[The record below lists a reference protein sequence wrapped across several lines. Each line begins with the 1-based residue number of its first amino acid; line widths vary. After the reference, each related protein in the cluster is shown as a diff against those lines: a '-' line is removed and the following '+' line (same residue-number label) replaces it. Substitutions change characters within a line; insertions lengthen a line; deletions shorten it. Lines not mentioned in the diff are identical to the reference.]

1 MKRTLLIT
9 APVLAAVILLGVG
22 VAIARPDWLPPWARI
37 APGRLPVWAR
47 FGASASATAGAVDYG
62 LYCREHGAPEKFCTL
77 CHPELEETLLL
88 CPEHGNIPEDLCTL
102 CHPEV
107 EQQYDLVM
115 CPEGHGLPEHFC
127 VECGNGPGASAAL
140 PDDGW
145 CATHKTPE
153 VLCIECLRDPK
164 AHDAEAGAR
173 VCSQPLPVVRFATA
187 DLARKIGL
195 ETVPVTAERHVH
207 HAEANAETDYNGNRH
222 AEIYPRVTGYLR
234 EIRVDLG
241 DVVSVGDVLA
251 VVDSAEVS
259 GVKSRLISARA
270 ALELARV
277 EYERT
282 QALAQRNA
290 VASKQVL
297 EALTVLNQ
305 AEANALEATQTLRNL
320 GFDEEDLRRI
330 ETEKDTSSLLEIV
343 SPLGGSV
350 IFRHAVLGEAVQP
363 TTKLFGVA
371 DKATMWLWIDVYEQ
385 DIDRVEVGQRVSFHA
400 AGAGRSADAPSSNGT
415 VTWVGSEVDK
425 TTRTT
430 RVRAELENPS
440 GRLRAN
446 LFGQARIQVAPEH
459 DALVIPRDALQ
470 RHEGTDL
477 VFLPLGGGRFRPQ
490 RVVIEPTD
498 RPGFVEVAWGLE
510 PGQEVVT
517 DAGFLLKTEIMK
529 GAIGAGCCE

>member
-9 APVLAAVILLGVG
+9 APVLTTVILLGFGLAV
-22 VAIARPDWLPPWARI
+22 ARPDWLPPWARI
-37 APGRLPVWAR
+37 DSDRLPAWAR
-47 FGASASATAGAVDYG
+47 FGSSTLATGGAVDYG
-62 LYCREHGAPEKFCTL
+62 LYCREHGTPEQFCTL
-77 CHPELEETLLL
+77 CHPELAGTLLL
-88 CPEHGNIPEDLCTL
+88 CAEHGDIPEDICTL

-107 EQQYDLVM
+107 EQKYDLVM

-127 VECGNGPGASAAL
+127 VDCGHGASAAL

-145 CATHKTPE
+145 CGSHNTPE
-153 VLCIECLRDPK
+153 ALCTECLLDPET
-164 AHDAEAGAR
+164 HHAETR
-173 VCSQPLPVVRFATA
+173 PESCRRPLPTVTFASG
-187 DLARKIGL
+187 DLAETIGL
-195 ETVPVTAERHVH
+195 ETVPVAEERHAH

-222 AEIYPRVTGYLR
+222 AEISPRVSGFLR

-241 DVVSVGDVLA
+241 DEVHACDVLA

-270 ALELARV
+270 ALDLARV

-282 QALAQRNA
+282 QELARRNA

-297 EALTVLNQ
+297 EAMTALNQ
-305 AEANALEATQTLRNL
+305 AEAATLDASQALRNL
-320 GFDEEDLRRI
+320 GLDEGDLDRI
-330 ETEKDTSSLLEIV
+330 VAEKDTSSTLEIV
-343 SPLGGSV
+343 SPIGGSV

-385 DIDRVEVGQRVSFHA
+385 DIDRVEVGQRVTFQA
-400 AGAGRSADAPSSNGT
+400 AGAGRAADAPSFEGT
-415 VTWVGSEVDK
+415 VTWVGSEVDE

-430 RVRAELENPS
+430 RVRAELENPG

-446 LFGQARIQVAPEH
+446 LFGRARIQVELEH
-459 DALVIPRDALQ
+459 DVAIIPRDALQ
-470 RHEGTDL
+470 RHEGADL
-477 VFLPLGGGRFRPQ
+477 VFLPLGDGRFRPQ
-490 RVVIEPTD
+490 RVVIRPTD
-498 RPGFVEVAWGLE
+498 RHGFVEVAWGLE